1 MKLWAEKDILKGEVD
16 KARIVIE
23 WEVGPGKTVEE
34 LLKDDSGWKGRA
46 QKIETLKQKLKK
58 AKDTFGDG
66 VSSFSE
72 TASKSNAERNL
83 EKIDMGRA
91 RENE

>member
-1 MKLWAEKDILKGEVD
+1 
-16 KARIVIE
+16 
-23 WEVGPGKTVEE
+23 
-34 LLKDDSGWKGRA
+34 
-46 QKIETLKQKLKK
+46 LKQKLKK

-72 TASKSNAERNL
+72 TTSKSNAERNL